1 MHPFSWGRN
10 REGQGAVRSHMGIV
24 QAEVKGKGLEMA
36 WFPRDVVMVGEE
48 TFNRAVSWFPC
59 PQKER
64 EEEEQLRHGI

>member
-1 MHPFSWGRN
+1 
-10 REGQGAVRSHMGIV
+10 MGIV